1 MEIHLSPESEARF
14 AEIAAHR
21 GLDTA
26 ELAKEVLSQ
35 YVEDQVRFV
44 EAVKVG
50 LAAAERGEFVE
61 SHEVWANVER
71 ILQS

>member
-1 MEIHLSPESEARF
+1 MEVRLNPESEARL
-14 AEIAAHR
+14 AEIAAQK
-21 GLDTA
+21 GLETN
-26 ELAKEVLSQ
+26 ELAKEILSN

-61 SHEVWANVER
+61 HEEVWVNVER
-71 ILQS
+71 ILRS